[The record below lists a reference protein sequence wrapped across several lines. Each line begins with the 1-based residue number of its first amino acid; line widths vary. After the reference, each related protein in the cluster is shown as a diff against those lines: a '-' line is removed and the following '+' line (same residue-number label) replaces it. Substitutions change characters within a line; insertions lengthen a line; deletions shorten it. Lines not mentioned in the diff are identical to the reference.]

1 MKAPS
6 IKVVLIALAG
16 LAAGLFAGKSEL
28 WSSGAKPAIQTGLSS
43 TAQAAQSAQTGVSN
57 EAETLQN
64 SFVRVSEQAGP
75 AVVSISTEQIEKIR
89 QYFKGHPF
97 MGSNGEDPFEEFFR
111 QFYGEAPERELRR
124 FGLGSGVIIDE
135 RGFILTNEHV
145 VADADKIT
153 VTLAD
158 GREMVG
164 TVKGK
169 DSRSDLAVVQVDAK
183 KLPSARLGDSN
194 NVRAGQWAVALG
206 NPFGLIGSG
215 ASVRATGAEPTLT
228 VGVISAVNRQLP
240 RVSRF
245 DRDYSG
251 LIQTDAAI
259 NPGNSG
265 GPLLN
270 LNGEVIGINVA
281 ILTSSRGFEGIG
293 FAIPI
298 NKAKAVLSTLIEGK
312 QVIYG
317 WLGVQIQDI
326 TDDVAEY
333 YGLKDRD
340 GILVYQVLPDG
351 PASKAGLKAGDIVK
365 AFDGQPIHHSRELV
379 DRVGVTKVGVK
390 APLEVLR
397 DGKRLTLQVEIAA
410 RKSEEEQ
417 EAGEPAE
424 IAEAWRGLKVKNV
437 SPEASE
443 QLSLPADVKGVVIV
457 DVKEDSPADQ
467 AGLRSGD
474 VINEINRV
482 RIDSITDY
490 RKVTA
495 SAKGKVLI
503 RTNRGYVVLKEE
515 DGE

>member
-1 MKAPS
+1 MKGRSP
-6 IKVVLIALAG
+6 IKIALVTLG
-16 LAAGLFAGKSEL
+16 VLFAGVLAGKTEL
-28 WSSGAKPAIQTGLSS
+28 WSSNARPSAIQAGLVSS
-43 TAQAAQSAQTGVSN
+43 AQAAQQAAAAPS
-57 EAETLQN
+57 EAETLQEA
-64 SFVRVSEQAGP
+64 FVRISEQAGP
-75 AVVSISTEQIEKIR
+75 AVVSISTEQIEKVR
-89 QYFKGHPF
+89 QYFRGHPF
-97 MGSNGEDPFEEFFR
+97 FGSNGEDPFEDFFR
-111 QFYGEAPERELRR
+111 QFYGETPEREMRR

-145 VADADKIT
+145 IADADKIA

-169 DSRSDLAVVQVDAK
+169 DSRSDLAVVQIDAK
-183 KLPSARLGDSN
+183 KLPVARLGDSN
-194 NVRAGQWAVALG
+194 SVRAGQWAVALG
-206 NPFGLIGSG
+206 NPFGLIGTGPSL
-215 ASVRATGAEPTLT
+215 RATGAEPTLT

-270 LNGEVIGINVA
+270 LAGEVIGVNVA

-293 FAIPI
+293 FAIPV

-312 QVIYG
+312 QVVYG

-340 GILVYQVLPDG
+340 GVLVYQVLPDG

-365 AFDGQPIHHSRELV
+365 TFDGQAIHHSRELV
-379 DRVGVTKVGVK
+379 DRVGVAKVGVK

-410 RKSEEEQ
+410 RKNEEE
-417 EAGEPAE
+417 AAE
-424 IAEAWRGLKVKNV
+424 SADSAAAEFWRGLKVKNI
-437 SPEASE
+437 SPDASE
-443 QLSLPADVKGVVIV
+443 QLNLPPDVTGVVV
-457 DVKEDSPADQ
+457 VEVKDGSPAEQ

-474 VINEINRV
+474 IINEINRV
-482 RIDSITDY
+482 RIESVADY
-490 RKVTA
+490 RKITA

-503 RTNRGYVVLKEE
+503 RTNRGYVVLKE